1 MLNTYLF
8 PSILRLVWV
17 ISPRN
22 GEIKKADSTLS
33 IHAHNAINGT
43 SLDYHALLEILIV
56 TVFTMKKTQKQNE
69 MKKKQ
74 ENFALSISAIAAS
87 F

>member
-1 MLNTYLF
+1 MEWNVLHTFF

-22 GEIKKADSTLS
+22 GEIEKADSTKT

-43 SLDYHALLEILIV
+43 QLDYCMHFLI
-56 TVFTMKKTQKQNE
+56 F
-69 MKKKQ
+69 
-74 ENFALSISAIAAS
+74 
-87 F
+87 